1 MFRPR
6 PISDSRSTP
15 RPPPER
21 PAPDQLRR
29 LLAYLRP
36 HRGRMVL
43 ALLALLVGTGL
54 GLVFPLVIQLLVD
67 TVIKSADRGLLNRL
81 AGGLVLLFL
90 VRAVFYYI
98 QGFHLSYVGERM
110 VVEIRRDLYGHLQTL
125 GLRFYADR
133 RVGEILS
140 RLSSDVTAVRA
151 ALTNTVATALSQG
164 LSFLGALA
172 IMLALN
178 WRLTLAI
185 LVLAPSVALTAVIFG
200 RGLRRTSLRL
210 SDELAESTAMVE
222 QALSAI
228 RVVKAFG
235 REPFEVRRYSSK
247 LDDLFRTALKLTV
260 WRSAFGALTTF
271 LGFGAVTAMIWY
283 GGRAVI
289 AGRLSAG
296 QLVGFL
302 VYAITIA
309 SALAAFSGLY
319 SQVSEALGA
328 TRRLFEILDEQPEI
342 ADRPEAVPLGA
353 VQGRITFEGVS
364 FAYDS
369 GREVLADLDLE
380 VRPGEVLALVGPSGA
395 GKSTIFNLIPRFFDP
410 SAGQVR
416 VDGRDL
422 RTVQLASLRRQI
434 GLVPQETELF
444 SGTVG
449 ENLRYGRLEA
459 TAVEVMAAAQAA
471 NAWDFIGELPKG
483 LDTLI
488 GERGV
493 KLSAGQRQRIAIA
506 RALLRDPRILLL
518 DEATSSLDNQSESLV
533 QQALERLMAGRTSL
547 VIAHRLS
554 TIYRADRIA
563 VLDGGRLV
571 ELGSHT
577 QLLAAGGLYARLHAL
592 QFRHLTDNEIY

>member
-172 IMLALN
+172 IML
-178 WRLTLAI
+178 
-185 LVLAPSVALTAVIFG
+185 
-200 RGLRRTSLRL
+200 GLRRTSLRL

-283 GGRAVI
+283 GGREVI